1 MVMPPMT
8 LPNMMP
14 TRGTMTTSLNW
25 MRWMNQTKTQVPR
38 MAQAKAK
45 NARLHRVEDGIN
57 SRASK
62 MPNWAEEMVAPV
74 VGETNLL
81 LHSCCMIRPAT
92 LIPTPVHRMAKSR
105 GSREMRNTS
114 HCSPSPASRLCGL
127 MSSTP
132 TNRERPERIARIPPR
147 TKVVLC
153 VAIPVP
159 SSSVISYD

>member
-1 MVMPPMT
+1 
-8 LPNMMP
+8 
-14 TRGTMTTSLNW
+14 
-25 MRWMNQTKTQVPR
+25 
-38 MAQAKAK
+38 
-45 NARLHRVEDGIN
+45 
-57 SRASK
+57 
-62 MPNWAEEMVAPV
+62 MPNCAEEMVAPV
-74 VGETNLL
+74 VGEANLL

-105 GSREMRNTS
+105 GSREMKNTS
-114 HCSPSPASRLCGL
+114 HCSLSPASRLCGL

>member
-8 LPNMMP
+8 LPNMIP

-57 SRASK
+57 SRRQQNAK
-62 MPNWAEEMVAPV
+62 LGEEMVAPV

-92 LIPTPVHRMAKSR
+92 LMPTPVHRMAKSR
-105 GSREMRNTS
+105 GSLEMKNTS
-114 HCSPSPASRLCGL
+114 PLLLSPASRLLRVDVQHPHKQGD
-127 MSSTP
+127 
-132 TNRERPERIARIPPR
+132 A
-147 TKVVLC
+147 
-153 VAIPVP
+153 
-159 SSSVISYD
+159 

>member
-1 MVMPPMT
+1 MPHQPGGHR
-8 LPNMMP
+8 LGHLVLVGEVVGDAANDVAEHDAHQ
-14 TRGTMTTSLNW
+14 GHHDHIFKLDALDE
-25 MRWMNQTKTQVPR
+25 
-38 MAQAKAK
+38 MAQAKA
-45 NARLHRVEDGIN
+45 NSARLHRVEDGIN

-81 LHSCCMIRPAT
+81 LHSCWMIRPAT

-132 TNRERPERIARIPPR
+132 TNRETPERIARIPP
-147 TKVVLC
+147 
-153 VAIPVP
+153 
-159 SSSVISYD
+159 